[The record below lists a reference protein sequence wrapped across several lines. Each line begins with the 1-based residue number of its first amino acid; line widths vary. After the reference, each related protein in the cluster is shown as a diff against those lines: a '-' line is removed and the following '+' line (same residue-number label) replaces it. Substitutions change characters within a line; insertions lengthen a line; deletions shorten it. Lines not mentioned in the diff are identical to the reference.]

1 MGAVSRRRVGT
12 GIQEPLLDRTTSECM
27 SSVVRALLRRSQL
40 PYFFYIFT
48 TVENTLRHLVCR
60 FCGTPNNR
68 FLEST
73 IFLANFWKGFFLKGM
88 LLMRTRAAAFD
99 GCESH
104 DEENAVTIQKL
115 ETAYPRL

>member
-1 MGAVSRRRVGT
+1 MYVLCRASS
-12 GIQEPLLDRTTSECM
+12 SET
-27 SSVVRALLRRSQL
+27 VTVAI
-40 PYFFYIFT
+40 FFYIFT
-48 TVENTLRHLVCR
+48 AVENTLRHLVCR

-73 IFLANFWKGFFLKGM
+73 IFLANFWKGIFLKGM

-104 DEENAVTIQKL
+104 DEENAVTIKKL

>member
-1 MGAVSRRRVGT
+1 MYVLCRASSSETVTVAIFFLHFHSSRKHSATSCLSFLRNSEQSIPRIEDFFGK
-12 GIQEPLLDRTTSECM
+12 LLEG
-27 SSVVRALLRRSQL
+27 
-40 PYFFYIFT
+40 
-48 TVENTLRHLVCR
+48 N
-60 FCGTPNNR
+60 
-68 FLEST
+68 
-73 IFLANFWKGFFLKGM
+73 FLKGM